1 MEVLPP
7 FWIWQCHVVARRP
20 IRHFSP
26 VNVVLPSAT
35 WNWSVWRCGE
45 NVSIQLSFQSG
56 LLHLATR
63 ILKII
68 VLKLSLFS
76 LSHILSS
83 ISKLC
88 YLNLHLCNVSMF
100 HVTESRSNLIQY
112 GKQQTVSELYM
123 DKIVLRAKWKYPDKK
138 YELRYFNCVFLAHF
152 FR

>member
-7 FWIWQCHVVARRP
+7 FWIWQCHEVVRRP

-45 NVSIQLSFQSG
+45 NVSIKLSFQSG
-56 LLHLATR
+56 LLRLATR
-63 ILKII
+63 ILQII

-76 LSHILSS
+76 LSHISSS

-88 YLNLHLCNVSMF
+88 YLNLHLQCFYVSC
-100 HVTESRSNLIQY
+100 HRVKIQSDPIWKTANRKWALHGQY
-112 GKQQTVSELYM
+112 CPTG
-123 DKIVLRAKWKYPDKK
+123 KWKYPDKK
-138 YELRYFNCVFLAHF
+138 YELWYFNCMFLAHF